1 MQGRY
6 STSSYFVRAFSVQY
20 SMTADSGDWS
30 SLSNDVG
37 QTVTFR
43 VSSGAATNVTFPMV
57 NLARFIRIFPSQWQG
72 SGYFLRFEVL
82 GCQVPDDGEIK
93 LVDGDDERSGRVEIY
108 HHGEGVSWGA
118 VCASDWDINDADVVC
133 RQLDLGAAVQANKAS
148 EYGTGDLPVVMN
160 KVACEGTESRL
171 ADCPF
176 VCTAYQ
182 QCNNSDVAG
191 VVCLPKLNTIRLV
204 GGSNSSGRVEIY
216 RNETWGTICD
226 NKWDIDDATVVC
238 RELGF
243 SEAEEAKMGA
253 YFGQGSGP
261 VHMEGVACEGSEEAL
276 GDCPSQ
282 CWEES
287 TCGHT
292 QDAGVVCRYDD
303 DNILGGIGAQ

>member
-1 MQGRY
+1 MASSRILVILLLTIFSGPCMSHPINGDEHFGTSAPCIGGPLGMQNGAIPDSSITASSFYYYAIYYPRAARLNVGSYGWQPRTPNGQWIQVDLGKPTAVTGLTMQGRY
-6 STSSYFVRAFSVQY
+6 STSTYFVRAFSVQY

-57 NLARFIRIFPSQWQG
+57 PLARYIRIFPSQWQG
-72 SGYFLRFEVL
+72 GCYNLRFEVL
-82 GCQVPDDGEIK
+82 GCQVPEDGAIK

-108 HHGEGVSWGA
+108 HHGEGVSWGT

-191 VVCLPKLNTIRLV
+191 VVCLPKL
-204 GGSNSSGRVEIY
+204 S
-216 RNETWGTICD
+216 
-226 NKWDIDDATVVC
+226 K
-238 RELGF
+238 
-243 SEAEEAKMGA
+243 
-253 YFGQGSGP
+253 
-261 VHMEGVACEGSEEAL
+261 
-276 GDCPSQ
+276 
-282 CWEES
+282 
-287 TCGHT
+287 
-292 QDAGVVCRYDD
+292 
-303 DNILGGIGAQ
+303 